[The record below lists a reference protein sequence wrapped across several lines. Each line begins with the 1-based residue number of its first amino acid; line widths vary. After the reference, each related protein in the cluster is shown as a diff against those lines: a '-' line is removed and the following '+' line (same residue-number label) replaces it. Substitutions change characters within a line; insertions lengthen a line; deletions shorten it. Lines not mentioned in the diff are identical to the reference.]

1 MTMTKAR
8 SISPEDLVRYRADVA
23 SLTRTYPLTHS
34 PARVDRLRQ
43 FYEEWLHRLDALS
56 PDDVAALA
64 PEARTDAV
72 LLRLHTRGELHALDR
87 QAEAD
92 GAASRWVPFRGR
104 VDDLV
109 ERHRR
114 REPVDSQA
122 AARTLTHLAEEI
134 GQAAAMPDGDADVV
148 DRRMAAGIVSELAT
162 GLEGWF
168 RFYHGYDPLF
178 TWWVTAP
185 YRDAAAALQAY
196 SQQLGHEGD
205 AGRPIVG
212 RPIGRAALL
221 AGLADEVIPYTPE
234 ELVDIAW
241 QELAWCEREMRQA
254 SQAMGC
260 GDDWQAA
267 LERVKNLYAPPGGQ
281 PAVIDALAAEG
292 VQFAEQHDL
301 VTIPALAK
309 ETWRTAMMSPER
321 QRINPFFLGGEVIR
335 ISYPTDTMS
344 YAERMMSMRGNNPYF
359 SRSTVFHELL
369 PGHYLQ
375 QYMAA
380 RWRTHRQLFHNPFWV
395 EGLAFYWEM
404 RYWDLGFNTTP
415 EQRVGM
421 LFWRMHRSARV
432 IYTIGFHLG
441 QMTPEAC
448 VAFLTDRVGHEP
460 DNARGEVRRLFEG
473 GYGPLYQCAYLIG
486 ALQFRALHREMVAHG
501 PLTERQFHDEVL
513 QQGRMPIEVLRAV
526 FTGEPLPIRHEAR
539 WRFYEDI
546 APDA

>member
-1 MTMTKAR
+1 MTPTSR
-8 SISPEDLVRYRADVA
+8 FSTDDVVRYRADEA
-23 SLTRTYPLTHS
+23 SVMRTYPVPSS
-34 PARVDRLRQ
+34 PARRDRLRR
-43 FYEEWLHRLDALS
+43 FYQERLAALDGLS
-56 PDDVAALA
+56 VAALDA
-64 PEARTDAV
+64 ETLTDAV
-72 LLRLHTRGELHALDR
+72 LLRLHTDAKLHELDR
-87 QAEAD
+87 QAEATQ
-92 GAASRWVPFRGR
+92 AASRWVPFAGL
-104 VDDLV
+104 VYDLV

-114 REPVDSQA
+114 REPVDAQA
-122 AARTLTHLAEEI
+122 AALTMTRLVKELR
-134 GQAAAMPDGDADVV
+134 QVAAVPAGDGDVV
-148 DRRMAAGIVSELAT
+148 DRRTAAGIVGELITA
-162 GLEGWF
+162 LDSWF
-168 RFYHGYDPLF
+168 AFYHGYDPLF

-185 YRDAAAALQAY
+185 YREVEQALKDYGQA
-196 SQQLGHEGD
+196 LGHEED
-205 AGRPIVG
+205 ANRPIVG
-212 RPIGRAALL
+212 RPIGRAVMLD
-221 AGLADEVIPYTPE
+221 GLADEVIAYTPE

-241 QELAWCEREMRQA
+241 QELRWCEREMKKA
-254 SQAMGC
+254 SAAMGL
-260 GDDWQAA
+260 GDDWHAA

-292 VQFAEQHDL
+292 VQFAEEHAL
-301 VTIPALAK
+301 VTIPDLAK

-335 ISYPTDTMS
+335 ISYPTDTMT

-375 QYMAA
+375 QYMTA
-380 RWRTHRQLFHNPFWV
+380 RWRTHRQLFHNAFWV

-404 RYWDLGFNTTP
+404 RYWALGFNTTP

-441 QMTPEAC
+441 RMTPDEC
-448 VAFLTDRVGHEP
+448 VAFLIERVGHEP

-486 ALQFRALHREMVAHG
+486 ALQFRALHRELVVEG
-501 PLTERQFHDEVL
+501 SFRERAFHDEVL

-526 FTGEPLPIRHEAR
+526 LKGERLAMDHQAH
-539 WRFYEDI
+539 WRFYDDI
-546 APDA
+546 AADA